1 MQFSR
6 PSLVGKF
13 SMPSLLLIIVA
24 LASLVDCL
32 PRSHSESLSFK
43 NDRYKLQNQLNRK
56 DVIGHSPD
64 WQKYVRAP
72 TSDIIKPQAIVNT
85 NGSVKNADALLS
97 PGGRVA
103 TLTRAAGSSTVP
115 SITVD
120 FGLNV
125 AGYLS
130 IKFAGASK
138 QSPGIRLAFS
148 ETLQYLTDVSD
159 FSRSDNGDTIT
170 PGSDQI
176 AVAEKPYTWTDVHGC
191 QHGTQV
197 CADGLHGFRYVKIY
211 LDALAADAPYTN
223 ASGTVNIDYV
233 SLKFSGIRG
242 TVDTF
247 TGWFESSDNDLNQ
260 WWYDAVYTNDLAT
273 DVFEKN
279 STEPRNAYTP
289 TLDGKLVLFDG
300 AKRDRDPY
308 VGDLAVASRTSY
320 LTHDLAQ
327 ASRNVLADLADH
339 QRDDGWIPPAS
350 IASYTLPLLDYPL
363 WWVVCSY
370 DLLVYRGDHDYIS
383 KYYSTLLKVLD
394 QFYPSVT
401 DNTTN
406 LITKGVGVSGGYG
419 DYAFLPRTGPI
430 TYYNAL
436 YVLALKNA
444 AVIAKS
450 QGHPKDADRWI
461 SRANNVSAALNSHNF
476 DNSAGAFFDGTC
488 GDTYCATHAQ
498 DGNSISILSGTTNRT
513 RSQSILSYLST
524 HNSRFYGN
532 SFYDN
537 DLLQTDFSQ
546 RVYAFM
552 SYFEIEARFQ
562 THLVA
567 SALDQIR
574 RTYRWMANNDPKV
587 TMWEGIGPNGSPY
600 EQGFTSMAHGWST
613 GIVPALTNFV
623 LGVTPTGPG
632 FQTWTIKPM
641 PGDVSWAR
649 GVVPTPKGDITVA
662 WSISSAGSFAL
673 SIETP
678 AGTSGTVSVPVKGDG
693 QVVLVDGKEA
703 WSKDGATAFGAES
716 AEDGY
721 VSLTFEGGV
730 QHLIVVGDGA

>member
-6 PSLVGKF
+6 PSLVGKS

-43 NDRYKLQNQLNRK
+43 HDRYKLQNQLNRK

-85 NGSVKNADALLS
+85 NGSVKDADALLS
-97 PGGRVA
+97 PGGRVT

-148 ETLQYLTDVSD
+148 ETLQYLTNVSD

-223 ASGTVNIDYV
+223 SFGTVNIDYV
-233 SLKFSGIRG
+233 SLNFSGIRG

-279 STEPRNAYTP
+279 STEPRNAYSP

-370 DLLVYRGDHDYIS
+370 DLLVYTGDHDYIS
-383 KYYSTLLKVLD
+383 KYYPTLLKVLD

-450 QGHPKDADRWI
+450 QGHPNDADRWI

-476 DNSAGAFFDGTC
+476 DTSAGAFFDGTC

-498 DGNSISILSGTTNRT
+498 DGNSISILSGTTNST
-513 RSQSILSYLST
+513 RSRSILSYLST

-678 AGTSGTVSVPVKGDG
+678 AGTSGTVSVPVKGAG

-716 AEDGY
+716 AEDG
-721 VSLTFEGGV
+721 FEGGV